1 MVKFMLD
8 KKIIGFAGYSGSGK
22 TTLLEKLI
30 PLLIARGLRI
40 AVIKHAHHNFDIDK
54 PGKDTYRHRQA
65 GAGEVMIISAHRWAL
80 MHELHDETE
89 PALEDLCARFSP
101 CDLILAEG
109 YKHSAIPK
117 LEVHRSETGNEHL
130 YPSDPRIIAVI
141 TDSRDPL
148 PLPLLN
154 IDAPE
159 EVAAFILDY
168 FSFPQQT
175 MSQKGNGKDNGKA
188 KP

>member
-1 MVKFMLD
+1 MMLD

-30 PLLIARGLRI
+30 PLLVARGLRI
-40 AVIKHAHHNFDIDK
+40 AVIKHAHHDFDIDK

-65 GAGEVMIISAHRWAL
+65 GAGEVMIISAQRWAL
-80 MHELHDETE
+80 MHELQDETE

-109 YKHSAIPK
+109 YKHAAIPK
-117 LEVHRSETGNEHL
+117 LEVHRSETGCEHL

-141 TDSRDPL
+141 TDNKDPL
-148 PLPLLN
+148 PLPMLD

-168 FSFPQQT
+168 FLFIQNHEP
-175 MSQKGNGKDNGKA
+175 KNNGIA
-188 KP
+188 IS

>member
-1 MVKFMLD
+1 MLQSLRFAVNFMLN

-30 PLLIARGLRI
+30 PLLIAQGLRI

-65 GAGEVMIISAHRWAL
+65 GAGEVMIISSHRWAL
-80 MHELHDETE
+80 MHELYDETE

-109 YKHSAIPK
+109 YKHAAIPK
-117 LEVHRSETGNEHL
+117 LEVHRNETGCEYL

-141 TDSRDPL
+141 TDNQEPL
-148 PLPLLN
+148 PLPMLN
-154 IDAPE
+154 IDAPQ
-159 EVAAFILDY
+159 EVATFILDY
-168 FSFPQQT
+168 FSFTQQHHET
-175 MSQKGNGKDNGKA
+175 
-188 KP
+188 

>member
-1 MVKFMLD
+1 MLRFAVNFMLN

-30 PLLIARGLRI
+30 PLLIAQGLRI

-65 GAGEVMIISAHRWAL
+65 GAGEVMIISAQRWAL
-80 MHELHDETE
+80 MHELYDETE
-89 PALEDLCARFSP
+89 PILEDLCARFSP

-109 YKHSAIPK
+109 YKHAAIPK
-117 LEVHRSETGNEHL
+117 LEVHRNKTGNEHL

-141 TDSRDPL
+141 TDNKEPL
-148 PLPLLN
+148 PLPTLD

-159 EVAAFILDY
+159 EVAEFILNY
-168 FSFPQQT
+168 FSFT
-175 MSQKGNGKDNGKA
+175 QKNR
-188 KP
+188 